1 MVALI
6 RYTLDARVPELERTY
21 ERGLPPIT
29 RQRLQW
35 ASSTYRA
42 TALSVR
48 GDLWLY
54 NHLAGG
60 PVAEALELSGFAQ
73 VLSSPLPLM
82 ASVACGSVRLPPI
95 AAEIFSMASDGL

>member
-6 RYTLDARVPELERTY
+6 RYMLHARVPELERTY
-21 ERGLPPIT
+21 ERGLPQIT

-60 PVAEALELSGFAQ
+60 PVAEALEMGGFAQ
-73 VLSSPLPLM
+73 VLSSATDGLCVLWLPLM
-82 ASVACGSVRLPPI
+82 ASDCH
-95 AAEIFSMASDGL
+95 

>member
-21 ERGLPPIT
+21 ERGLPQIT

-35 ASSTYRA
+35 ASSTYRV

-54 NHLAGG
+54 NYLAEG
-60 PVAEALELSGFAQ
+60 PVVEALEMGGFEQ
-73 VLSSPLPLM
+73 LLSSATDGLYGLWLPLM
-82 ASVACGSVRLPPI
+82 ASDCH
-95 AAEIFSMASDGL
+95 

>member
-21 ERGLPPIT
+21 ERGLPQIT

-60 PVAEALELSGFAQ
+60 PVAEALEKGGFAQ
-73 VLSSPLPLM
+73 VLSSAIDGLCVLWLPLM
-82 ASVACGSVRLPPI
+82 ASDCH
-95 AAEIFSMASDGL
+95 